1 MADSDKVVHLCSSEG
16 EAFDVPLSTAVMSEL
31 VKTMIDEDADADEA
45 QEIPLPNVKT
55 HILVRVVDFM
65 RRYSTEP
72 MTEIEKVSAVFY

>member
-1 MADSDKVVHLCSSEG
+1 MSSAEKFVHLCSSEG

-31 VKTMIDEDADADEA
+31 VKTMIDDDADADEA

-65 RRYSTEP
+65 RHYAQEP
-72 MTEIEKVSAVFY
+72 MTEIEKVSVVY